1 MKNMRRVVPWAIVD
15 SLGVG
20 LLGFLTLAIMTRV
33 LTPTDFGSVA
43 FAQAIVLMTQ
53 LVISLGINEA
63 LIQRRP
69 IDMLHIDSAFWGSV
83 CLGIVGFIFCVGIG
97 LYFIYFMQQTLVGTI
112 LIVEGT
118 ACLFTGLNLLPSAML
133 DRKLRTKAIAR
144 RTVAGRLSYCLVAI
158 ALAAAHFG
166 VWSIVIAGVVQNI
179 ILTIIFWRG
188 QLRWPQ
194 RRFSMPHARQLVAFG
209 FPVMLEGALWAFLT
223 RGFNLLIGAIHGLN
237 VLGLVSVAF
246 KATDALSNIV
256 GSVAGRIGLPLF
268 SSMQQDKERLQRSFM
283 QVTQVMAV
291 VATPIFV
298 GLALPAQMWVPLL
311 LGDKWPEAIPMIVV
325 LCLVWVTSFTRV
337 FVSPYLR
344 ALGHPRALLLP
355 GLCAS
360 VCTIAVV
367 FLTANHAP
375 IYIILAWSCRV
386 AVTYPLGLYL
396 LRKYAGIS
404 YTQQLRPLAMPFF
417 CAAVMAVCVMAA
429 QMGIAHE
436 GWSKLPLLLLSM
448 LVGAASYAAV
458 VLLVYRKTLP
468 DMLANWRGVGL
479 KSRLKSGVKTN

>member
-15 SLGVG
+15 SVGVG
-20 LLGFLTLAIMTRV
+20 LLGFVTLAIMTRV

-83 CLGIVGFIFCVGIG
+83 CLGITGFLFCVGMG
-97 LYFIYFMQQTLVGTI
+97 GYFIYFMGQTLVGMI

-118 ACLFTGLNLLPSAML
+118 ACIFTGLNLLPSAML

-158 ALAAAHFG
+158 GLAAAHFG

-179 ILTIIFWRG
+179 ILTLIFWRG
-188 QLRWPQ
+188 QQRWPQ

-283 QVTQVMAV
+283 QVTQVMAFV
-291 VATPIFV
+291 STPIFV
-298 GLALPAQMWVPLL
+298 GLALTAQLWVPLL
-311 LGDKWPEAIPMIVV
+311 LGDKWPDAVPMIVV
-325 LCLVWVTSFTRV
+325 LCLVWVISFTRV

-367 FLTANHAP
+367 YLTENQAP

-386 AVTYPLGLYL
+386 LVTYPLGLYL

-404 YTQQLRPLAMPFF
+404 ITQQLKPLILPFF
-417 CAAVMAVCVMAA
+417 CATLMAVCVVFA
-429 QMGIAHE
+429 QVSVAHTE
-436 GWSKLPLLLLSM
+436 WSKLAVLLLSM
-448 LVGAASYAAV
+448 TIGIISYVAIVSLIHRKV
-458 VLLVYRKTLP
+458 VSGLLE
-468 DMLANWRGVGL
+468 NWRSGGL
-479 KSRLKSGVKTN
+479 NGVKNP

>member
-33 LTPTDFGSVA
+33 LTPADFGSVA

-69 IDMLHIDSAFWGSV
+69 INMLHIDSAFWLSAS
-83 CLGIVGFIFCVGIG
+83 LGIAGFLFCAGIG
-97 LYFIYFMQQTLVGTI
+97 IYFIEFMQQTLVGTI

-118 ACLFTGLNLLPSAML
+118 ACLFSGLNLLPSAML
-133 DRKLRTKAIAR
+133 DRKLRTKAIAH

-158 ALAAAHFG
+158 GLALAHFG

-179 ILTIIFWRG
+179 ILTAIFWRG

-194 RRFSMPHARQLVAFG
+194 RRFSLPHARQLVAFG

-246 KATDALSNIV
+246 KASDALSNIV

-268 SSMQQDKERLQRSFM
+268 SSMQQDRERLQRSFM
-283 QVTQVMAV
+283 QVTQVMAF

-298 GLALPAQMWVPLL
+298 GLALTAQLWVPLL
-311 LGDKWPEAIPMIVV
+311 LGDKWPDVIPMIVV
-325 LCLVWVTSFTRV
+325 LCLVWVTSFTRI

-355 GLCAS
+355 GVCAS
-360 VCTIAVV
+360 ICTIAVV
-367 FLTANHAP
+367 FLTADHAP

-404 YTQQLRPLAMPFF
+404 IAQQFKPLAVPLL
-417 CAAVMAVCVMAA
+417 CTGLMAA
-429 QMGIAHE
+429 CVLAVQSGIAAW
-436 GWSKLPLLLLSM
+436 GWSQFSALLISIA
-448 LVGAASYAAV
+448 VGAASYAAI
-458 VLLVYRKTLP
+458 VLLVYRKALP
-468 DMLANWRGVGL
+468 DLLANWRGSGL
-479 KSRLKSGVKTN
+479 KGVKNS

>member
-20 LLGFLTLAIMTRV
+20 LLGFLTLGIMTRV
-33 LTPTDFGSVA
+33 LTPADFGSVA

-53 LVISLGINEA
+53 LVIALGINEA

-69 IDMLHIDSAFWGSV
+69 INMLHIDSAFWVSV
-83 CLGIVGFIFCVGIG
+83 CLGIVGFLFCLAVG
-97 LYFIYFMQQTLVGTI
+97 LYFIYFMQQSLVGTI
-112 LIVEGT
+112 LIIEGT
-118 ACLFTGLNLLPSAML
+118 ACMFTGLNLLPSAML

-158 ALAAAHFG
+158 GLAVAHFG
-166 VWSIVIAGVVQNI
+166 VWSIVIAGVVQNL
-179 ILTIIFWRG
+179 ILTAIFWRG
-188 QLRWPQ
+188 QKRWPQ
-194 RRFSMPHARQLVAFG
+194 RRFSMPHAKQLVAFG

-246 KATDALSNIV
+246 KASDALSNVV

-268 SSMQQDKERLQRSFM
+268 SSMQQDRARLQGAFM
-283 QVTQVMAV
+283 QVTQIMAF

-298 GLALPAQMWVPLL
+298 GLALTAQQWVPLL
-311 LGDKWPEAIPMIVV
+311 LGEKWSEAIPMIVV
-325 LCLVWVTSFTRV
+325 LCLVWVTSFTRI

-344 ALGHPRALLLP
+344 ALGHPRALLMP
-355 GLCAS
+355 GVFAS
-360 VCTIAVV
+360 ICTIAVV
-367 FLTANHAP
+367 FMTANHAP

-396 LRKYAGIS
+396 LRKYADIPVL
-404 YTQQLRPLAMPFF
+404 QQLQPLATPFF
-417 CAAVMAVCVMAA
+417 CTATMAA
-429 QMGIAHE
+429 CVVAVQLALADHGL
-436 GWSKLPLLLLSM
+436 SLLSVLLLSM
-448 LVGAASYAAV
+448 LAGVVSYAAI
-458 VLLVYRKTLP
+458 VLFLYRRMLP
-468 DMLANWRGVGL
+468 GMLANWRSGEL
-479 KSRLKSGVKTN
+479 RSARSR